1 MITENV
7 EVSERIGQLNQLYD
21 LIVQLRMPLFSEL
34 TVAEIEITPIQK
46 PPHGLNR
53 ILSCDMHLFCIIASL
68 LVFPGA
74 AGALLFNLSPAT

>member
-53 ILSCDMHLFCIIASL
+53 ILSCDMLLFCIIACL
-68 LVFPGA
+68 A
-74 AGALLFNLSPAT
+74 NRERPADFSGINNGQI